1 MKIFGCLCPVMAA
14 DDMLVLDV
22 LNSLVNAP
30 SKMSELEINIPSGQ
44 LLSLLAVH
52 FFSTLYVSHVD
63 NFLCVSSYVL
73 IQVRLE
79 KLTLC

>member
-52 FFSTLYVSHVD
+52 FFPHYMLAMLIISYVS
-63 NFLCVSSYVL
+63 LLMY
-73 IQVRLE
+73 
-79 KLTLC
+79 